1 MISVP
6 FALAAV
12 FIMFAIPGILLWIA
26 CFILSSRIRRLGIL
40 RLGFLAFVCG
50 LVASLPL
57 SYFIWQLDFF
67 PAVEK
72 PDVLFIDGVP
82 TQLGWWA
89 LLRAGVVCGMASAT
103 LVVAAGCVTRGARAL
118 TKRWSGHAAWRR

>member
-12 FIMFAIPGILLWIA
+12 FIMFGMPGILLWIA
-26 CFILSSRIRRLGIL
+26 CFIFSSRMRRLGIL

-50 LVASLPL
+50 LIASLPL
-57 SYFIWQLDFF
+57 CYFFWQLDFF

-82 TQLGWWA
+82 TQLGWWI
-89 LLRAGVVCGMASAT
+89 LLRAGIVFGIASAT
-103 LVVAAGCVTRGARAL
+103 LVFAAGGVTRGARAL
-118 TKRWSGHAAWRR
+118 TKRWSGRAA